1 MIISGFRHTP
11 DGCQDRDA
19 PDGPPPGQWPADLR
33 LGFRGSALGFKV
45 LRSGLPAWVFGLL
58 CQRYQHLALLGD
70 ARSIHGQRLK
80 KGTRILAHTHE
91 SACRGSHSL
100 QGSPFPPPW
109 DSNVFYR
116 TSAKGKP
123 RDLYTVQLQL
133 CYVSVPYGALPA
145 QLIIPELPLVLV
157 PQSSSA
163 FGCLSSTLPGSTSA
177 LPWTLPAL
185 VALAHRHVGS
195 LELPQMSL
203 DRTVMERI
211 PQDLR
216 LGDTFLQQQL
226 LQQAPNLRNEG
237 FEQGGGGPKWYQTLG
252 LGIRNSGLFL
262 SLSHGLKSF
271 SDKVL
276 LACSKCSE
284 PKDVTPAQESET
296 HYGSFHCVFLIPT
309 RIPPNIYPIVIS

>member
-1 MIISGFRHTP
+1 MACKSSFRLQGFSSRIQ
-11 DGCQDRDA
+11 GLAFRA
-19 PDGPPPGQWPADLR
+19 PS
-33 LGFRGSALGFKV
+33 LGFWTSVPKV
-45 LRSGLPAWVFGLL
+45 STFSL
-58 CQRYQHLALLGD
+58 

-116 TSAKGKP
+116 TSAKGRP

-237 FEQGGGGPKWYQTLG
+237 FEQGGGGPKWYQALG
-252 LGIRNSGLFL
+252 LGILNSGLFL

-271 SDKVL
+271 SGILTKSCWPALNALSPKMSRQRKNQKLIMVVSIMFSLSLQEYPQIYTL
-276 LACSKCSE
+276 L
-284 PKDVTPAQESET
+284 
-296 HYGSFHCVFLIPT
+296 
-309 RIPPNIYPIVIS
+309 